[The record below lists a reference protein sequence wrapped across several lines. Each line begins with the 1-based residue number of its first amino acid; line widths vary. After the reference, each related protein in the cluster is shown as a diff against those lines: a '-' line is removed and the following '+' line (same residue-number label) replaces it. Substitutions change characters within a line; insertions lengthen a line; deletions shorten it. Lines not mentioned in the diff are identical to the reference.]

1 MCCHDLTWLSCFDL
15 IFYVK
20 QNRLISCEG
29 HFYRILNE
37 DEDYLG
43 VVRALQTFRCK
54 MKKIIFGLVFLPF
67 LATSKNQI
75 LEENLVTLQSDEK
88 LSTVRLKNCEI
99 SSKENTDLS
108 LNNKVTS
115 GNLLTL
121 VVAGKQY
128 TVESFGLF
136 ARNDGQC
143 LLSMK
148 NLILEDN

>member
-1 MCCHDLTWLSCFDL
+1 MTG
-15 IFYVK
+15 
-20 QNRLISCEG
+20 CEG
-29 HFYRILNE
+29 HFFRNLNE

-43 VVRALQTFRCK
+43 VVKALQTFNLRYQ
-54 MKKIIFGLVFLPF
+54 MKKIIIGLVFLPF
-67 LATSKNQI
+67 LATAKNQI
-75 LEENLVTLQSDEK
+75 LEENLVTLQQDEK
-88 LSTVRLKNCEI
+88 ISTIRLKNCEM
-99 SSKENTDLS
+99 SSKENTDQS

-121 VVAGKQY
+121 VVAEKQY